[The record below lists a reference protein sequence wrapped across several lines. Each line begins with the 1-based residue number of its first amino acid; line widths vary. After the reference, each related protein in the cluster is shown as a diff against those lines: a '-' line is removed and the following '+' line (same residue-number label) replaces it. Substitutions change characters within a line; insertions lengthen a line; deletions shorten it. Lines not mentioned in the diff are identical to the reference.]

1 MMFWTETG
9 EVSMKLRHPTFPA
22 LFLVLLG
29 GALLSGC
36 LDDTGRGEENP
47 DLVSGDLPA
56 DVAGGSDAA
65 EDGVLPGDTLP
76 DAGDVVRAGCKMVV
90 QGDMPEPAETPRKFA
105 LSVYHFNVQYVAGG
119 TVGMSGRSEIDF
131 TNDELEDRIIEE
143 SYEPLLDILLEHP
156 GWGVDVEMQGY
167 MIDIMR
173 ERHPGVIE
181 KMRTLVE
188 RGQIHVQSFHWSD
201 QLWIAHDL
209 RSMMA
214 SHRLTMASLDA
225 ACLPV
230 GRGVFTQ
237 EGQFGEGMVRILK
250 NDGRAAILPKNLY
263 RYHYGDAAAP
273 LLYEHEGVPVI
284 VGGKG
289 ITAGEGEDRIQ
300 VTWHFFDDGEKELT
314 GDLDPYFGEYFAFS
328 QASAD
333 ALVAELTAL
342 EAEGFHVT
350 TIGDY
355 LDHLEELEVEAE
367 PMPVIIDGT
376 WQPVDSHNTFTWM
389 GGTGLWSADERDN
402 EILTLLS
409 RGNQLLAALETL
421 VPYAIGE
428 IDDPA
433 QAAAWEASLDEI
445 WKLQLKGQVSDG
457 TGWNPWA
464 GEVEYAYSHGT
475 QAIAAGEALWDD
487 IKETLDVFALLVDPR
502 GGAVYEDI
510 LFEAPE
516 PPVPVDA
523 PFELT
528 VEGFGWDGTV
538 EWFEDPNIGA
548 TYVDITIEAPG
559 GVEWNHWVDFPRSGD
574 DLIYAPMGREDEGLI
589 RTIDI
594 MAIPAEGTGDVGC
607 AAANGLVGLGDG
619 AWILKDKTRVHLSA
633 QHLQDAPVI
642 RFMNKAIHPDDP
654 SDPKGPH
661 RWRFYYL
668 AEATEAEALEFADRI
683 NVNPVMYR

>member
-1 MMFWTETG
+1 MG
-9 EVSMKLRHPTFPA
+9 LRHAIFSAILPA
-22 LFLVLLG
+22 LLCGV
-29 GALLSGC
+29 LLSGC
-36 LDDTGRGEENP
+36 LDDTGRGQEAP
-47 DLVSGDLPA
+47 DTTLD
-56 DVAGGSDAA
+56 DVTG
-65 EDGVLPGDTLP
+65 DGVVGVDSGVDAVLP
-76 DAGDVVRAGCKMVV
+76 DQVAADAEADARAGCTMVA
-90 QGDMPEPAETPRKFA
+90 QGDMPEPDETPRKFA

-143 SYEPLLDILLEHP
+143 SYEPLLDILLDHP
-156 GWGVDVEMQGY
+156 TWGVDVEMQGY
-167 MIDIMR
+167 MIDIMM
-173 ERHPGVIE
+173 ERHPDVIE
-181 KMRTLVE
+181 KMQTLVG

-214 SHRLTMASLDA
+214 SHRLTMESLDA
-225 ACLPV
+225 ACLPL

-250 NDGRAAILPKNLY
+250 EDGRAAVLPKNLY
-263 RYHYGDAAAP
+263 RYHYGDAETP

-284 VGGKG
+284 VGGKS
-289 ITAGEGEDRIQ
+289 ITAGEGEEQIQ

-333 ALVAELTAL
+333 ALVAELTEL
-342 EAEGFHVT
+342 EEQGFHVT

-355 LDHLEELEVEAE
+355 LDHLDELGVEAE

-389 GGTGLWSADERDN
+389 GGTGLWSSDERDN

-428 IDDPA
+428 IDDAA
-433 QAAAWEASLDEI
+433 QAAAWEATLDEI

-464 GEVEYAYSHGT
+464 GEVDYAYSHGQ
-475 QAIAAGEALWDD
+475 QAIEAGEALWDE
-487 IKETLDVFALLVDPR
+487 IKETLDVITLLVDPA
-502 GGAVYEDI
+502 GGTVYEDI

-523 PFELT
+523 PFELV
-528 VEGFGWDGTV
+528 VEGFGWDGEV
-538 EWFEDPNIGA
+538 KWFEDPNIGA

-559 GVEWNHWVDFPRSGD
+559 GVEWNHWVDFPRAGD

-594 MAIPAEGTGDVGC
+594 MALPAEGTGDVGC
-607 AAANGLVGLGDG
+607 AAANGLLGLGDG
-619 AWILKDKTRVHLSA
+619 AWILKDKARVHLSA
-633 QHLQDAPVI
+633 QHLQDEPVI
-642 RFMNKAIHPDDP
+642 RFMNKAIHPEEP
-654 SDPKGPH
+654 TGPKGPH
-661 RWRFYYL
+661 VWRFYYL
-668 AEATEAEALEFADRI
+668 AEATEAEALDFADRI